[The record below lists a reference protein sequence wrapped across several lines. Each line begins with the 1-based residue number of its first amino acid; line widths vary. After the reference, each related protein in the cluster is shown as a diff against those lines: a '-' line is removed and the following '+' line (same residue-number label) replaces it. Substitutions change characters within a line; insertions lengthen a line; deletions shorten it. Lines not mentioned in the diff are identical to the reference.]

1 MNKRY
6 VIILMSR
13 GWLFCLILFLLMSS
27 ITYSFPY
34 KGLDIKIKGAV
45 GEMYDDNIT
54 SAIDNGNKKEDFIT
68 NLTLGLGVK
77 YEGKTNSLEFMGNIN
92 HQIFTEHNNFD
103 NTSGEFSLN
112 LQSEF
117 TEHERIS
124 LKNVYTHT
132 YEPGDFEGA
141 LGRTTGRYSFD
152 RNIFNLNYIRDI
164 TKELSLNI
172 RYANELNK
180 FLREDLKDSSLNS
193 IGFEVGYSPS
203 PVTILLFSYKFIKRE
218 FKNGEDASTN
228 TVSTGI
234 RQYITPRLYF
244 DGNVGAD
251 LITSYDNKEY
261 TKPLISISITDEI
274 DKKTMATLSFSKQ
287 YQTGAYRESLFNS
300 WRTSGALTRELLE
313 RLGCFLSGFYGE
325 GEYVTLE
332 ITEKLWGANIGFTY
346 DFMEHLKGNFT
357 YTYFNKN
364 STVLTEEY
372 SKNIIFWGLTTEF

>member
-13 GWLFCLILFLLMSS
+13 GWLLCLILFLLMSS
-27 ITYSFPY
+27 IAYSFPY

-68 NLTLGLGVK
+68 NLTLGLGAK

-92 HQIFTEHNNFD
+92 HQIFTKHNNFD

-132 YEPGDFEGA
+132 YETGDFEGA

-193 IGFEVGYSPS
+193 IGFEVDYSPS
-203 PVTILLFSYKFIKRE
+203 PVTILSFSYKFIKRE

-234 RQYITPRLYF
+234 RQYMTPRLYF

-261 TKPLISISITDEI
+261 TK
-274 DKKTMATLSFSKQ
+274 
-287 YQTGAYRESLFNS
+287 
-300 WRTSGALTRELLE
+300 
-313 RLGCFLSGFYGE
+313 
-325 GEYVTLE
+325 
-332 ITEKLWGANIGFTY
+332 
-346 DFMEHLKGNFT
+346 
-357 YTYFNKN
+357 
-364 STVLTEEY
+364 
-372 SKNIIFWGLTTEF
+372 

>member
-1 MNKRY
+1 
-6 VIILMSR
+6 MSR
-13 GWLFCLILFLLMSS
+13 GWLLCLILFLLMSS
-27 ITYSFPY
+27 IAYSFPY

-54 SAIDNGNKKEDFIT
+54 SAIDGNKKEDFIT
-68 NLTLGLGVK
+68 NLTLGLGAK
-77 YEGKTNSLEFMGNIN
+77 YEGKTHSLEFMGNLN

-124 LKNVYTHT
+124 LKNVFIHT
-132 YEPGDFEGA
+132 FEPSDFEEA

-152 RNIFNLNYIRDI
+152 RNIFNLSYTRDI

-180 FLREDLKDSSLNS
+180 FLREDLKDSSLNT
-193 IGFEVGYSPS
+193 IGFGTGYSINP
-203 PVTILLFSYKFIKRE
+203 TTNLLFSYDFRKRE
-218 FKNGEDASTN
+218 FEDGKDASTH
-228 TVSTGI
+228 TISTGV

-244 DGNVGAD
+244 DGKFGID
-251 LITSYDNKEY
+251 RIISYDNKKY
-261 TKPLISISITDEI
+261 TKPIIGISITDEI
-274 DKKTMATLSFSKQ
+274 DKKTISSLSFSKQ

-313 RLGCFLSGFYGE
+313 RLGCFLSAFYGK

-332 ITEKLWGANIGFTY
+332 ITEKFWGANIGFTY
-346 DFMEHLKGNFT
+346 DFMERLKGNFT

-372 SKNIIFWGLTTEF
+372 SKNTIFLGLTTEF

>member
-1 MNKRY
+1 MSRRY

-13 GWLFCLILFLLMSS
+13 GWLLCLILFLLMSS
-27 ITYSFPY
+27 IAYSFPY

-124 LKNVYTHT
+124 LKNVFIHT
-132 YEPGDFEGA
+132 FEPSDFEEA

-152 RNIFNLNYIRDI
+152 RNIFNLNYTRDI

-180 FLREDLKDSSLNS
+180 FVREDLKDSSLNT
-193 IGFEVGYSPS
+193 IGFGTGYSINP
-203 PVTILLFSYKFIKRE
+203 TTNFLFSYDFRKRE
-218 FKNGEDASTN
+218 FEDGKDASTH
-228 TVSTGI
+228 TISTGV

-244 DGNVGAD
+244 DGKFGID
-251 LITSYDNKEY
+251 RIISYDNKKY
-261 TKPLISISITDEI
+261 TKPIIGISITDEI
-274 DKKTMATLSFSKQ
+274 DKKTTASLSFLKQ

-313 RLGCFLSGFYGE
+313 RLGGFLSAFYGK

-332 ITEKLWGANIGFTY
+332 ITEKFWGATIGFTY
-346 DFMEHLKGNFT
+346 DFMERLKGNFT
-357 YTYFNKN
+357 YTHFNKN

-372 SKNIIFWGLTTEF
+372 SKNTIFLGLTTEF

>member
-1 MNKRY
+1 MSFYVLSLKSMNRRY
-6 VIILMSR
+6 IIILVSK
-13 GWLFCLILFLLMSS
+13 GGLLCLVSFLLMSS
-27 ITYSFPY
+27 IAYSFPY

-77 YEGKTNSLEFMGNIN
+77 YEGKTHSLEFMGNIN

-132 YEPGDFEGA
+132 YEPIDFGETF
-141 LGRTTGRYSFD
+141 GRTAGRYSSN
-152 RNIFNLNYIRDI
+152 RNIFNLNYMRDI

-180 FLREDLKDSSLNS
+180 FLREDLKDSSLNT
-193 IGFEVGYSPS
+193 IGFETGYSINP
-203 PVTILLFSYKFIKRE
+203 TTNFLFSYDFRKRE
-218 FKNGEDASTN
+218 FEDGKDASTH
-228 TVSTGI
+228 TISTGV

-244 DGNVGAD
+244 DGKLGID
-251 LITSYDNKEY
+251 RITSYDNKKY
-261 TKPLISISITDEI
+261 TKPIIGISITDEI
-274 DKKTMATLSFSKQ
+274 D
-287 YQTGAYRESLFNS
+287 
-300 WRTSGALTRELLE
+300 
-313 RLGCFLSGFYGE
+313 
-325 GEYVTLE
+325 
-332 ITEKLWGANIGFTY
+332 
-346 DFMEHLKGNFT
+346 
-357 YTYFNKN
+357 
-364 STVLTEEY
+364 
-372 SKNIIFWGLTTEF
+372 